1 MISPHEHRELARWA
15 AQCAERALPAFEAAH
30 PDDPRP
36 RAAIAAARAWANG
49 AITVQAAREIAFLA
63 HAAARESNGPAA
75 ADAAARAAGHAAATA
90 HLPTHAPHAA
100 DYAARAAADPADER
114 CWQRSA
120 IEAELLAAVSRQSQ
134 RELDRQTA

>member
-1 MISPHEHRELARWA
+1 MITPQQHRELARWA
-15 AQCAERALPAFEAAH
+15 AACAERALVAFETER

-63 HAAARESNGPAA
+63 HAAAREATGGPAV
-75 ADAAARAAGHAAATA
+75 AAARAAGHAAATA
-90 HLPTHAPHAA
+90 HVVTHAPHAA
-100 DYAARAAADPADER
+100 DYAARAATDSSDER

-120 IEAELLAAVSRQSQ
+120 IEAELLAEASRQSQ
-134 RELDRQTA
+134 RELDRQPA

>member
-1 MISPHEHRELARWA
+1 MISPSEHRELARWA
-15 AQCAERALPAFEAAH
+15 AACALPAFEAEH

-63 HAAARESNGPAA
+63 HAAARESTGPA

-90 HLPTHAPHAA
+90 HLATHAPHAA
-100 DYAARAAADPADER
+100 DYAARAASDAADER

-120 IEAELLAAVSRQSQ
+120 IGAELHAAVSRQSQ
-134 RELDRQTA
+134 RELDRQPA